1 MYKLSLRHLP
11 DGDAALW
18 YQEACEAVDMVP
30 VSCDPWGTTGGP
42 VWGSGYDASAFGA
55 VELPYD
61 HYSCNVSGGITSLTG
76 WDNIITYHN
85 PYSDDRGVCE
95 RGCTISGDPVY
106 PICTD

>member
-1 MYKLSLRHLP
+1 VYKLSLRYLP
-11 DGDAALW
+11 DGDASSW
-18 YQEACEAVDMVP
+18 YQEACAAVGMST

-42 VWGSGYDASAFGA
+42 VWGSTYDASAFGA
-55 VELPYD
+55 VELPYS
-61 HYSCNVSGGITSLTG
+61 HYSCNVSSGIMSLTG

-95 RGCTISGDPVY
+95 EGCTISGDPVY